1 VLAGAAVTGAHPA
14 EAADRM
20 VRIVEVVDPDPAQV
34 GPLDEGYQ
42 RLTDELRRRGWL
54 DDGA

>member
-20 VRIVEVVDPDPAQV
+20 VRIVEVIDPDPAQV
-34 GPLDEGYQ
+34 GPLEEGYR

-54 DDGA
+54 DDT